1 MDFNIGDIIYFY
13 YDSSIIC
20 QKGRVIGYSNYPYP
34 AYYKV
39 KWIDKF
45 HEVGESYIVAFRVFK
60 DMQSCLTYS
69 ENLSKDYKTEIR
81 SKINTQ
87 KELLQYMYDCIYED
101 DYDYCDEKAVI
112 REKCKELFNIEI
124 GETNER

>member
-1 MDFNIGDIIYFY
+1 MDFNINDIVYFY

-20 QKGRVIGYSNYPYP
+20 QKGRIVEYRNDIFP

-45 HEVGESYIVAFRVFK
+45 HEVGDSYIVATRVFK
-60 DMQSCLTYS
+60 DIQSCLTYA
-69 ENLSKDYKTEIR
+69 ENISKDYKDEIK

-87 KELLQYMYDCIYED
+87 KELLQYMYDCICED

-124 GETNER
+124 DT